1 VEQTVESKTIQTYE
15 CRTLSV
21 EDVQKILG
29 LSRSQAYG
37 IVHSAL
43 VNEKPFIARRLGNRI
58 FVSKKSFVAYLEEM
72 GL

>member
-1 VEQTVESKTIQTYE
+1 MEQAVERKTTKNYE
-15 CRTLSV
+15 CLTLSV

-37 IVHSAL
+37 IVNSAL

-58 FVSKKSFVAYLEEM
+58 FVSKKSFVAYLEEI